1 MSSNRNKNRRH
12 LPPLNA
18 LRAFEAVARFLSFT
32 KAAEELL
39 VTQSAVSRQVKNLE
53 DILGVALILRKA
65 QLELTEEGKRL
76 LPVLTD
82 SFDRMDGIIGSFRRQ
97 SKKPPLSLSVPPT
110 FARRILLPRLPEFQ
124 RANADLEIRLVTPPV
139 NPDFRNSGHDL
150 AILFG
155 EVEAEG
161 LIADVLMRERS
172 SPLCSPD
179 LVKKSNWPDLKTLI
193 AKAPLLHI
201 RQGNDS
207 WHDWRM
213 LARQVGCAGIPVER
227 GVVVETSDQAVQA
240 AISGGGVVATDPRL
254 CVEELASG
262 QLVAPFDI
270 SIMTGRTY
278 TLVCRPDETDLA
290 RIAAFRAWAL
300 ETLIEPALPDV
311 TGIPENA
318 K

>member
-1 MSSNRNKNRRH
+1 MSTNRNKNRRQ

-32 KAAEELL
+32 KAADELL

-82 SFDRMDGIIGSFRRQ
+82 SFDRMDVVIGSFRRQ
-97 SKKPPLSLSVPPT
+97 SKKPPLSLAVPPT
-110 FARRILLPRLPEFQ
+110 FARRILLPRLADFQ
-124 RANADLEIRLVTPPV
+124 RANSDLEIRIETPPV
-139 NPDFRNSGHDL
+139 NPDFRNSGHDM

-155 EVEAEG
+155 EIETDG
-161 LIADVLMRERS
+161 LIADVLMRETS
-172 SPLCSPD
+172 SPLASPE
-179 LVKKSNWPDLKTLI
+179 LIKKSNWPDLKTMI

-213 LARQVGCAGIPVER
+213 LARQVGFAGIPVER
-227 GVVVETSDQAVQA
+227 GVVVETADQAVQA
-240 AISGGGVVATDPRL
+240 AISGGGVVEVDPRL
-254 CVEELASG
+254 CAEELASG
-262 QLVAPFDI
+262 QLVPLFDI
-270 SIMTGRTY
+270 SILTGRAY

-290 RIAAFRAWAL
+290 RIAAFRAWAMEAL
-300 ETLIEPALPDV
+300 VESLPPEAAPAPAH
-311 TGIPENA
+311 P
-318 K
+318 